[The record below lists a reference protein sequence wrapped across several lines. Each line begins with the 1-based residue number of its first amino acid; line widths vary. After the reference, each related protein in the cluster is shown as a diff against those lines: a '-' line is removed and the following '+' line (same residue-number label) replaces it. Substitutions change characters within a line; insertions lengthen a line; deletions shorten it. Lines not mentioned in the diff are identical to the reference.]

1 VTWRAPLESGAES
14 PCASDALGELSFDEN
29 GTPFSRRYGDVYHSA
44 SGGPAQA
51 TEVFL
56 AGNALPE
63 RWRAKDRFTVVET
76 GFGLGLNFLTTW
88 KAWREDTAA
97 CRELVYVSVEKH
109 PLSAEELARVHA
121 AWPEFADLSEALRR
135 RWPPARSGIHSVE
148 LEENLSLH
156 LGFGCAADV
165 LRVLEEKSLQADAF
179 YLDGFSPAK
188 NPELWTPEI
197 CAALARLAAP
207 DATLATWSVAASV
220 RAALTAAGFSVEKR
234 PGFGGKRQRLTGIR
248 NQETGIRDQM
258 KTDRVFVDS
267 LRWRSR
273 R

>member
-1 VTWRAPLESGAES
+1 VQDPTRAAKSTRGPLRAPSSDAES
-14 PCASDALGELSFDEN
+14 PGADAELSFDEN

-51 TEVFL
+51 TQVFL

-63 RWRAKDRFTVVET
+63 RWRTKDRFTVVET
-76 GFGLGLNFLTTW
+76 GFGLGLNFLATW

-109 PLSAEELARVHA
+109 PLTAEELVRAHA

-135 RWPPARSGIHSVE
+135 RWPPAPSGILRVE
-148 LEENLSLH
+148 PEKNLSLH

-165 LRVLEEKSLQADAF
+165 LPALEEKGVQADAF

-188 NPELWTPEI
+188 NPELWTPEL

-234 PGFGGKRQRLTGIR
+234 PGFGGKRHRLAGIR
-248 NQETGIRDQM
+248 YQETGIRDQI
-258 KTDRVFVDS
+258 S
-267 LRWRSR
+267 
-273 R
+273 